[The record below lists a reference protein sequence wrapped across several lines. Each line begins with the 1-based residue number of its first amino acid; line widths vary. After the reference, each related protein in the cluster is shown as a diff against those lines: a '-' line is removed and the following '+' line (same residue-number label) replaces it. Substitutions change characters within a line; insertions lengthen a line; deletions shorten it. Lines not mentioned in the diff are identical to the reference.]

1 MAGSSVQPKLQAV
14 DQQLLL
20 HKFKP
25 ANATRL
31 IKSIHK
37 ILYLVANGCFCFH
50 FRGHQLDL
58 KPHGK
63 STNHT
68 QKQTVEHMER
78 RHACMLC
85 TGKGIMERGYA
96 VAWGKY

>member
-1 MAGSSVQPKLQAV
+1 MAGNTVQPKLQAV
-14 DQQLLL
+14 DQQLLW
-20 HKFKP
+20 HNIKP

-31 IKSIHK
+31 IKRIHK

-50 FRGHQLDL
+50 FRGHQLDF

-78 RHACMLC
+78 GHACMLC
-85 TGKGIMERGYA
+85 MGKGIMERGYA
-96 VAWGKY
+96 IAWGKY